1 MTSMTKDQA
10 KDLIP
15 RAGAPPGQVP
25 VMRRSRSL
33 SELPGSVRVPII
45 RRTDNE
51 RMRARLEASAQGLEE
66 LKLLREQQQKQMEE
80 VRTTALQRKPSSSS
94 STSSQNGRF
103 SQSQPQLN
111 QRRMSAASLRL
122 SSTCLARINEEGDDG
137 GGGGFTN
144 GKLQD
149 CTNLGG
155 STVGHRRH
163 SSFSLEACR
172 NRRPLNTT
180 DTDVFEHELSTESD
194 RLRKAQSWGSLLSGS
209 AFRSVSSESL
219 NERNNDISANQL
231 SNIPNTR
238 KNQRSSSFSATSWE
252 SYNQHFAR
260 QNPISEDPMVNNEN
274 IEPKLRRASIQ
285 CEAVLTGGCNKKNQ
299 GIFKDVDLANVS
311 QDMPS
316 PLHAVLHGFKASQPQ
331 NKTNKAE
338 KQVQNGVQNEATHL
352 GLQSVKISNSSNVI
366 QRRNSFNIETSP
378 SPRGNGHY
386 YNGHSRTL
394 SEADI
399 HVSRLSKGYSVPNN
413 IHDLSRDAP
422 KVNNYF
428 AKRSP
433 GSSISLQN
441 MKNEKHHVSE
451 MSERRHGQRTYS
463 DGNLTLDP
471 RYKTF
476 QNVRRVEPR
485 TYTNNQRQ
493 QNGIKSDRKK
503 SDDNVFV
510 DDRMSPSRSSSTN
523 GKTINKDSMVAETKS
538 KVNPTE
544 SVKNKDDDKEQGKK
558 EEQKKGDQSCANTPR
573 SDTEHEQHQTP
584 SLQIPYHEKKF
595 SIASDE
601 GYVTSPPST
610 PCGRHAHSI
619 VSDSSWISTDFDDT
633 ASSCEPSPVHGPVKV
648 IPAFLK
654 RNDISYDYSKAKHS
668 RRSSGYESTSECDR
682 VQEKECDTQKRE
694 EGAKQ
699 ELFKTDSC
707 ASLPFRQTEV

>member
-1 MTSMTKDQA
+1 MFRYEA
-10 KDLIP
+10 
-15 RAGAPPGQVP
+15 
-25 VMRRSRSL
+25 
-33 SELPGSVRVPII
+33 EI
-45 RRTDNE
+45 R
-51 RMRARLEASAQGLEE
+51 
-66 LKLLREQQQKQMEE
+66 
-80 VRTTALQRKPSSSS
+80 
-94 STSSQNGRF
+94 
-103 SQSQPQLN
+103 LN
-111 QRRMSAASLRL
+111 QRRMSASLRL
-122 SSTCLARINEEGDDG
+122 SSTCLASINEEGDDG
-137 GGGGFTN
+137 GGVFTN

-180 DTDVFEHELSTESD
+180 DTDVFEHQLTTESD
-194 RLRKAQSWGSLLSGS
+194 RLQKSQSWSSLLSGS

-219 NERNNDISANQL
+219 NERNNDMTANQFT
-231 SNIPNTR
+231 NTPNTR
-238 KNQRSSSFSATSWE
+238 KNQRSSSFSAIPST

-260 QNPISEDPMVNNEN
+260 HDPVGEDQIVNNEN

-285 CEAVLTGGCNKKNQ
+285 CEAVLTGGGSKKNQ

-316 PLHAVLHGFKASQPQ
+316 PLHAVLHGFKAPQSQ
-331 NKTNKAE
+331 TKAANMAE
-338 KQVQNGVQNEATHL
+338 QPVQKCVQKNSSTF
-352 GLQSVKISNSSNVI
+352 GSQSVKISSSSNVI
-366 QRRNSFNIETSP
+366 QRRNSFNVETSL
-378 SPRGNGHY
+378 SPRGNERF

-399 HVSRLSKGYSVPNN
+399 NVSRLSKGSSVPSN
-413 IHDLSRDAP
+413 IHVLSRDTP

-433 GSSISLQN
+433 SSSILFQN
-441 MKNEKHHVSE
+441 MKNEKHHSG
-451 MSERRHGQRTYS
+451 MSERSYGPRTYS

-471 RYKTF
+471 RHNSF

-493 QNGIKSDRKK
+493 QNGINGDRKK
-503 SDDNVFV
+503 SEGNVFV
-510 DDRMSPSRSSSTN
+510 GDRVSSSRSSPN
-523 GKTINKDSMVAETKS
+523 GKTINKDNKAAETKS
-538 KVNPTE
+538 TVRPRE
-544 SVKNKDDDKEQGKK
+544 SVENKDCDKDRGKEQEPNKDDH
-558 EEQKKGDQSCANTPR
+558 SC
-573 SDTEHEQHQTP
+573 SDTEHEQNQTP
-584 SLQIPYHEKKF
+584 SIQIPYHEKKF

-633 ASSCEPSPVHGPVKV
+633 SSSCEPSPVHGPGKV
-648 IPAFLK
+648 MAVFLK
-654 RNDISYDYSKAKHS
+654 RNDISHEYSKAKHS
-668 RRSSGYESTSECDR
+668 RRSSDYGSTSEIDR
-682 VQEKECDTQKRE
+682 VQERECEAHRSE
-694 EGAKQ
+694 EGLKQ
-699 ELFKTDSC
+699 DLYKTDSC

>member
-1 MTSMTKDQA
+1 MTTSMTKDQT

-80 VRTTALQRKPSSSS
+80 VRTTALQRKPPSSS

-103 SQSQPQLN
+103 SQNQPQLN
-111 QRRMSAASLRL
+111 QRRMSASLRL
-122 SSTCLARINEEGDDG
+122 SSSCLASINEEGDDG
-137 GGGGFTN
+137 GGVFTN

-155 STVGHRRH
+155 PAVGHRRH
-163 SSFSLEACR
+163 SSFSLEPCR

-180 DTDVFEHELSTESD
+180 DIDMFEHQLTTESD
-194 RLRKAQSWGSLLSGS
+194 RLQKSQSWSSLLSGS

-219 NERNNDISANQL
+219 NERNNDMTAHQFANT
-231 SNIPNTR
+231 PNTR
-238 KNQRSSSFSATSWE
+238 KNQRSYSFSAIPGTN
-252 SYNQHFAR
+252 YNQHFAR
-260 QNPISEDPMVNNEN
+260 HDPVGEDQAVNNEN

-285 CEAVLTGGCNKKNQ
+285 CEAVLTGGGNKKNQ

-316 PLHAVLHGFKASQPQ
+316 PLHAVLHGFKAPQSQS
-331 NKTNKAE
+331 KTASMVE
-338 KQVQNGVQNEATHL
+338 QPVQKCVQKNSSL
-352 GLQSVKISNSSNVI
+352 FGSQSVNISSFSNVI
-366 QRRNSFNIETSP
+366 QRRNSFNVETSL
-378 SPRGNGHY
+378 SPRGNEPY

-394 SEADI
+394 SEADMN
-399 HVSRLSKGYSVPNN
+399 VSRLSKGSSVPSN
-413 IHDLSRDAP
+413 IHVLSRDTP

-428 AKRSP
+428 AKHSP
-433 GSSISLQN
+433 SSSILFQN
-441 MKNEKHHVSE
+441 MKNEKHHSGI
-451 MSERRHGQRTYS
+451 SDRSYGPRTHS
-463 DGNLTLDP
+463 DGNLTQDP
-471 RYKTF
+471 RHNSF

-485 TYTNNQRQ
+485 TYTNNQNQ
-493 QNGIKSDRKK
+493 QNGIKESRKK
-503 SDDNVFV
+503 SEGNVFV
-510 DDRMSPSRSSSTN
+510 DDRVSVSCISPADGNAIS
-523 GKTINKDSMVAETKS
+523 KDNIAAETKS
-538 KVNPTE
+538 TVHPTE
-544 SVKNKDDDKEQGKK
+544 LSENKDCDNDQGKEQEPNKDDH
-558 EEQKKGDQSCANTPR
+558 SS
-573 SDTEHEQHQTP
+573 SDTEHEQNQTP
-584 SLQIPYHEKKF
+584 SIQIPYHEKKF

-619 VSDSSWISTDFDDT
+619 VSESSWISTDFDDT
-633 ASSCEPSPVHGPVKV
+633 SSSCEPSPVHGIGKVMPV
-648 IPAFLK
+648 FLK
-654 RNDISYDYSKAKHS
+654 RNDISHDYSKAKHS
-668 RRSSGYESTSECDR
+668 RRSSDYGSTSEIDR
-682 VQEKECDTQKRE
+682 VQERECEAHRSDD
-694 EGAKQ
+694 GVKQ
-699 ELFKTDSC
+699 DLYKTDSC